1 MFDLTTGA
9 PLYDLQE
16 ENEDLVTFALSPN
29 SKLIATS
36 NKQSLIRVYDEATRA
51 QITSFKIT
59 GQMGLELCF
68 DPSSRFLAVGTAMS
82 QVRIYDIDKKIQTH
96 HFVGHRGVITKLAFL
111 PGADSLKV
119 ISSAEDFLVK
129 VWDLVLGKDIVTL
142 KGNLGRVTSIE
153 FTRDAKTMFV
163 GARDGK
169 ISLYNTQNQ
178 FKLISTISCQ
188 ELGLADEEVTC
199 LKYVYLNEK
208 SSLLVIG
215 GETG

>member
-1 MFDLTTGA
+1 
-9 PLYDLQE
+9 
-16 ENEDLVTFALSPN
+16 
-29 SKLIATS
+29 
-36 NKQSLIRVYDEATRA
+36 
-51 QITSFKIT
+51 
-59 GQMGLELCF
+59 
-68 DPSSRFLAVGTAMS
+68 MS

-96 HFVGHRGVITKLAFL
+96 HFVGHRGVITRLAFL

-188 ELGLADEEVTC
+188 ELGLPDEEVTC